1 MKEEQDTNQ
10 GARQG
15 CPNAQ
20 QVAGFEIDGI
30 ETAPANHTITLSV
43 ARNAKDTRPRKQT
56 WRPCDFTKYL
66 ERLASTDHLTD
77 FEDDKGIIKPND
89 KRSGVG
95 FFGRT
100 FDGKGKNGSNV
111 TTITAILLDFDDINN
126 TIFQEMLGRLNC
138 QYWAHT
144 TYSHNI
150 NSDLG
155 RWRLIVPLAQPLDVQ
170 QVDYESAVT
179 HIRGG
184 LLDILDPQD
193 RLPAKVNDNNN
204 NTRLAFAPSKP
215 PGAPARNV
223 IAHAGPFL
231 QVTAEDIPAF
241 VEPVSRPLI
250 QQADLDPSAE
260 TRVRSALS
268 HLEQLAS
275 DREYWINFG
284 QALKNSYGD
293 AAFDV
298 WHDWSITA
306 PNADSTEELEKR
318 WAGFTEAQR
327 KRPITVR
334 SIFFEADRQR
344 WIDPA
349 PTPNHAVPMVG
360 PFDGQRSDD
369 LAAAREKLKHLIAT
383 LHEDGIIKNADYDV
397 LFIAADTELG
407 KTTTMLNLLVEI
419 FEICEGNL
427 SKMDAF
433 VFTFPSYD
441 LCKGKLEQ
449 LLEIADGRL
458 SDALYSKFKNAVVLD
473 VGRRA
478 RGAHRCD
485 RFDEYSRRRAVDPCA
500 AGAWC
505 HNADGCGQHARY
517 MDAESRAAACP
528 WSKHVEENQRKSSFI
543 TIRTHAMHRLKLPE
557 DDGSGDVVLWS
568 DMLNQWGIYPTSAG
582 EIAFTGDHGT
592 KYKDRLQKT
601 SKGGRRLTIVED
613 PSGMGA
619 PDLDEGEHLNL
630 KDGKISLTRSGK
642 VAILR
647 WLMDARTD
655 GNGDLAFDDS
665 YNNPLGRVER
675 DGVTRSAFWDVWQDY
690 DTGVVCI
697 HDETIADHISP
708 TVAVTIDDMRTLLN
722 RGIIAGENTRSFLDS
737 IDSRPERGQL
747 LSLDDL
753 GLMAPEWSWCEDA
766 ERQYSS
772 ELMQVVE
779 DGEDL
784 PDDAVNHESRSA
796 ARAIIEG
803 GYFNIQKSKALD
815 DGAERKDKLTTIIRQ
830 GFFHPHAKTSIFMDA
845 TTNAV
850 ELDVLL
856 RNEGMTLKA
865 EQLRARPHDES
876 TCFYIQWDQ
885 PRAGELADPAKTFCK
900 DDPRD
905 DKPHS
910 TDSRNLLLYRAKNAI
925 VEAVAGSRSILLG
938 TRKRYTPDLD
948 GSCDCAVRDDLA
960 TFKSVDDANRCIIH
974 HNGSLAR
981 GSGAFEHVEVV
992 CADSYK
998 VPRHSIEA
1006 RAQFLYRQA
1015 QLLTNAD
1022 LHEVDHRAVELDFWR
1037 GVARYSLEGAPIEQL
1052 VQRIRT
1058 RGNARAVMIC
1068 GTEEIPGLPPTND
1081 PLTPDALCMFA
1092 LMAAEDLDA
1101 VGAPGIIPGAA
1112 SWMLHQVG
1120 YLPVYDD
1127 LAHYEQWL
1135 SGLDL
1140 ENLFKLQP
1148 VEATIQNF
1156 ASTPPNAIVLYR
1168 GLAGFVRNFATALL
1182 RTAEYIENR
1191 HRAHPL
1197 PTAITTTA
1205 TIRHKSKRQ
1214 IKMLTAADV
1223 QPSDHCIERAARAM
1237 DASAV
1242 EIDGAMIFF
1251 EDLDWSSV
1259 DWSARRPIVWGQ
1271 IQDLL
1276 QVGSKGTAERR
1287 LLERYGTKDLRE
1299 LQSMVAPVE
1308 ALPELDL
1315 SAFDSEEDISKIAIM
1330 RHYNKSRWA
1339 DAVQCLKN
1347 EGYDGTLDH
1356 VRRSWREDREED
1368 QAIKDERTISR
1379 YSVVDERPTAPRHVK
1394 TPELLQA
1401 AGSPAAPR
1409 PVWDDDQA
1417 DKLPEWTREQ
1427 MNAYVDE
1434 LFGPRTPAKVAK
1446 VMRRVTST
1454 REKSRKSDVLTFRA
1468 ADPHL
1473 QPLEH
1478 AFHQWSNNPWIPRA
1492 VRMTTDFDAWCAHL
1506 RLHVGDW
1513 SFDLLPMGPR
1523 RQWIENTIK
1532 SAIDSLIRDE
1542 RVPVE
1547 QLACLDGQ
1555 WRIDDHDAGLE
1566 PVGVGWYLPIDQAA

>member
-170 QVDYESAVT
+170 QVDYESAVN

-275 DREYWINFG
+275 DREHWIRFG

-298 WHDWSITA
+298 WHDWSIVA
-306 PNADSTEELEKR
+306 PGADNTDDLKRR

-327 KRPITVR
+327 KRPVTVA
-334 SIFFEADRQR
+334 SIFFEARNAG
-344 WIDPA
+344 WNDPKPSNSVA
-349 PTPNHAVPMVG
+349 MIG
-360 PFDGQRSDD
+360 PFDGQRVDD
-369 LAAAREKLKHLIAT
+369 LATAREKLKQLVDR
-383 LHEDGIIKNADYDV
+383 LREDGTIKTTDYDV

-419 FEICEGNL
+419 FEICDGDL
-427 SKMDAF
+427 SEMDAF

-441 LCKGKLEQ
+441 LCKGKLAQ
-449 LLEIADGRL
+449 LLRRAEARL
-458 SDALYSKFKNAVVLD
+458 SPALYSKFESAVVLD
-473 VGRRA
+473 VGRRKS
-478 RGAHRCD
+478 GAHRCE
-485 RFDEYSRRRAVDPCA
+485 RFEDYSRRRAVDPRE

-505 HNADGCGQHARY
+505 NNPDGCGQHARY
-517 MDAESRAAACP
+517 MDVESRAYACP
-528 WSKHVEENQRKSSFI
+528 WSQHVEDNQRKSPFI

-557 DDGSGDVVLWS
+557 DDGSGDVVQWS
-568 DMLNQWGIYPTSAG
+568 DMLEQWGFVPMNG
-582 EIAFTGDHGT
+582 DEIAFIGDST
-592 KYKDRLQKT
+592 IRYKDRLEKT
-601 SKGGRRLTIVED
+601 SKGGRRLTIIED
-613 PSGMGA
+613 ASGIPA
-619 PDLDEGEHLNL
+619 PNLDEDEHLVL
-630 KDGKISLTRSGK
+630 DDGKVKLTQPGK
-642 VAILR
+642 VAVLR
-647 WLMDARTD
+647 WLMDARA
-655 GNGDLAFDDS
+655 GGRGELAFDDS
-665 YNNPLGRVER
+665 YHKPLERVER
-675 DGVTRSAFWDVWQDY
+675 DGVTYSAFWDAWQDV

-708 TVAVTIDDMRTLLN
+708 TVSVTIDDMRTLLN
-722 RGIIAGENTRSFLDS
+722 RGVITGEDARSFLDT
-737 IDSRPERGQL
+737 IDTRPERGQL

-753 GLMAPEWSWCEDA
+753 GLAAPAWLWCEDA

-772 ELMQVVE
+772 ELMGLV
-779 DGEDL
+779 DRGEDL
-784 PDDAVNHESRSA
+784 PDDAVSHEARAA

-803 GYFNIQKSKALD
+803 EYFNIQKSKPAD
-815 DGAERKDKLTTIIRQ
+815 DGDERKDKLTTIIRQ
-830 GFFHPHAKTSIFMDA
+830 RFFQPHAKMSIFMDA

-900 DDPRD
+900 NDTRD
-905 DKPHS
+905 DKPHA
-910 TDSRNLLLYRAKNAI
+910 TDSRNLILYRAKNRL
-925 VEAVAGSRSILLG
+925 VEAVAGSKSILLG
-938 TRKRYTPDLD
+938 TRKRYTPDLED
-948 GSCDCAVRDDLA
+948 SNDCAVRDELA
-960 TFKSVDDANRCIIH
+960 SFMSAADAGRHMIH

-1006 RAQFLYRQA
+1006 RAQFLYRQT
-1015 QLLTNAD
+1015 QMLTNAD
-1022 LHEVDHRAVELDFWR
+1022 RHGLDHRAGDLDFWR

-1052 VQRIRT
+1052 AQRIRT
-1058 RGNARAVMIC
+1058 RGNARAVIIC
-1068 GTEEIPGLPPTND
+1068 GTEEIPGLAPTHD
-1081 PLTPDALCMFA
+1081 PITPDALS
-1092 LMAAEDLDA
+1092 MAAVVAADDLGA
-1101 VGAPGIIPGAA
+1101 VGARGIIPDAA
-1112 SWMLHQVG
+1112 RWILHQVG
-1120 YLPVYDD
+1120 YLPVYDE

-1140 ENLFKLQP
+1140 GNLFELQP
-1148 VEATIQNF
+1148 VEAKIQNL
-1156 ASTPPNAIVLYR
+1156 SRTPLIPIVIYR
-1168 GLAGFVRNFATALL
+1168 RSAGFVTKLSKALL
-1182 RTAEYIENR
+1182 RLAEYIEGRNQEVPLIGVTKLTAKVR
-1191 HRAHPL
+1191 HEN
-1197 PTAITTTA
+1197 
-1205 TIRHKSKRQ
+1205 KRQ
-1214 IKMLTAADV
+1214 IKMLIAPEV
-1223 QPSDHCIERAARAM
+1223 QPSPACIERAARAM
-1237 DASAV
+1237 NASAV
-1242 EIDGAMIFF
+1242 EVDGAWIFF

-1259 DWSARRPIVWGQ
+1259 DWSASSKNVWGQ
-1271 IQDLL
+1271 IQALL
-1276 QVGSKGTAERR
+1276 QVNNPSTARR
-1287 LLERYGTKDLRE
+1287 ALEARGLPTKLKDLKE
-1299 LQSMVAPVE
+1299 AVAPVE

-1315 SAFDSEEDISKIAIM
+1315 STFDSEEDINKIAIM
-1330 RHYNKSRWA
+1330 RHYKKSRWA
-1339 DAVQCLKN
+1339 DAVQCLKD
-1347 EGYDGTLDH
+1347 EGYDGTLDEL
-1356 VRRSWREDREED
+1356 REFWREDREED
-1368 QAIKDERTISR
+1368 QAIKDERSINR

-1401 AGSPAAPR
+1401 AGSPSAPR
-1409 PVWDDDQA
+1409 PVWDDA
-1417 DKLPEWTREQ
+1417 SNPFALPDRVAVAEDD
-1427 MNAYVDE
+1427 ALIDE
-1434 LFGPRTPAKVAK
+1434 VFGPSTPAEVAK
-1446 VMRRVTST
+1446 AMRGFAAQL
-1454 REKSRKSDVLTFRA
+1454 EKSRKTDVLTFRA

-1473 QPLEH
+1473 QPLEY
-1478 AFHQWSNNPWIPRA
+1478 AYHQWSSNPWASR
-1492 VRMTTDFDAWCAHL
+1492 RMDFDSWCAHL

-1513 SFDLLPMGPR
+1513 SFDLLPVGPR
-1523 RQWIENTIK
+1523 HQWIENTIR
-1532 SAIDSLIRDE
+1532 SAIDSLVRDE
-1542 RVPVE
+1542 GVPIE
-1547 QLACLDGQ
+1547 QLAHLDGQ